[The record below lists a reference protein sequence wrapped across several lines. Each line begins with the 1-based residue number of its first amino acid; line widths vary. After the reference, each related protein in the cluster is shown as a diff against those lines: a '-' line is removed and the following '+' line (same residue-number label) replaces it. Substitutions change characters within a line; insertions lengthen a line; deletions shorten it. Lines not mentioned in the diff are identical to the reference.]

1 MSEMKETTKP
11 TRTRQ
16 RTRKDGTL
24 SVKRAHY
31 DAAKLIDETE
41 IIEKVDVPFFGDV
54 EVGRVRVGGSVTR
67 NMGDYNSVRVEV
79 SFELPC
85 LPELSEANRVY
96 DIVSKF
102 VDGKIK
108 KELDCAVDEREEHE
122 APTSGP
128 HTDNSGI
135 RRQINI

>member
-1 MSEMKETTKP
+1 MVKVANPPP

-41 IIEKVDVPFFGDV
+41 TIEKVDVPFFGDV

-96 DIVSKF
+96 DIASKF
-102 VDGKIK
+102 VDSKIK
-108 KELDCAVDEREEHE
+108 KELDCATNEREERE
-122 APTSGP
+122 PPTS
-128 HTDNSGI
+128 TGI